1 MRTSFISGILHNDPK
16 GLTGRGTQHW
26 FEVRVL
32 ENDKETIDRYEYFLL
47 DVLENKIDLSEI
59 KRPYLERQRAYDK
72 DEENKSKEL
81 KVKEEAKRKDSV
93 KSDPELDLI
102 LDAAVIANP
111 KAVEEFK
118 SGKEKALNA
127 IVGFVMKEIKAK
139 NMPVVDPAFTVST
152 LLKQKLGL

>member
-1 MRTSFISGILHNDPK
+1 MRTSFISGILDNDPK
-16 GLTGRGTQHW
+16 GLTGRGTQYW

-32 ENDKETIDRYEYFLL
+32 ENDKETIDRHEYFLL
-47 DVLENKIDLSEI
+47 DVLENKIDLAAI
-59 KRPYLERQRAYDK
+59 KSPYLERQRAYDK
-72 DEENKSKEL
+72 DEENKSKAL

-102 LDAAVIANP
+102 MNSALEANP

-139 NMPVVDPAFTVST
+139 NIQVVDPAFTVST